1 MFSSTWVNQL
11 NFSESYLQSTNC
23 SVKLYL
29 YDGRVQGLLVK
40 YTRIRKQ
47 NLMTVIIWLQQC
59 TTSRKRSRYASS
71 LVHMRLL
78 LPKLSVLQP
87 ATKYQLITNLLTS
100 ASLADVQNASLS
112 SVLTRGSYY
121 SNFVVPAGG
130 MPAAC
135 EAGLT

>member
-1 MFSSTWVNQL
+1 MYHVEKKIKVRFLTGSHAPSST
-11 NFSESYLQSTNC
+11 
-23 SVKLYL
+23 
-29 YDGRVQGLLVK
+29 
-40 YTRIRKQ
+40 
-47 NLMTVIIWLQQC
+47 
-59 TTSRKRSRYASS
+59 
-71 LVHMRLL
+71 
-78 LPKLSVLQP
+78 KLSVLQP